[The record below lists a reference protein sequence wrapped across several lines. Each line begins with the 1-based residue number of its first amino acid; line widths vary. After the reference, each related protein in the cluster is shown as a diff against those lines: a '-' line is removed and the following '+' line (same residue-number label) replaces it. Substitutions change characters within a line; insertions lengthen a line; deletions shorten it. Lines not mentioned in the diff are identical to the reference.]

1 LRKSQ
6 ILRPGRIK
14 ACAGTDR
21 QSLVRQ
27 KPAQRPQPAL
37 FKSAAK
43 YGDKDSKAST
53 AKNSGRDN
61 FTTYAAIIALVG
73 FIIIFGTIV
82 YTKQIK
88 SDALTPS
95 YLTLPQNVVT
105 VDDQTIRM
113 VITVQV
119 ASADGGWLANHKQA
133 LSDLFPIVMTTIDVN
148 DLNTEEGMDRARE
161 KLRTELNSRLQTDK
175 IQAVL
180 VDELLTRS
188 LTPDVIWLRKRTGP
202 HLSACNS

>member
-1 LRKSQ
+1 MTDKPK
-6 ILRPGRIK
+6 RPKLLSSELDFEEI
-14 ACAGTDR
+14 TDPSNPTASKHASVQDR
-21 QSLVRQ
+21 TEDSAEKVS
-27 KPAQRPQPAL
+27 AQRSQPAL
-37 FKSAAK
+37 LKSAAR
-43 YGDKDSKAST
+43 YAGKDSKAN
-53 AKNSGRDN
+53 AGNSGRDN

-73 FIIIFGTIV
+73 FIAIFGTIV

-119 ASADGGWLANHKQA
+119 ASADGGWLAKHKQA

-188 LTPDVIWLRKRTGP
+188 
-202 HLSACNS
+202 H